1 MAEVKKTI
9 KRKFTGLVVSN
20 KGDKTIVVEVKRT
33 RLHPKY
39 FKRYT
44 ITKKYQVHDEKNEYK
59 IGDSVIFTECRPISK
74 HKCWRVLSKVK

>member
-9 KRKFTGLVVSN
+9 KRKFVGTVISHN
-20 KGDKTIVVEVKRT
+20 SDKTILVEVKRT

-39 FKRYT
+39 FKRYV

-59 IGDSVIFTECRPISK
+59 TGDQVNFIECRPFSK